1 MIPLRD
7 IPISTM
13 VDGVEVHG
21 VITYLYPND
30 ITVVMTDPAGSLSC
44 GLHVPYFA
52 MGHHPVATSIA
63 ITAYGQRR
71 AEWLLTQAYNYS
83 RGKPVTWP
91 VEIL

>member
-21 VITYLYPND
+21 VTTFLYPND
-30 ITVVMTDPAGSLSC
+30 ITVVMTAPVGRLSC

-63 ITAYGQRR
+63 LTAYGRR
-71 AEWLLTQAYNYS
+71 TAEWLLTQAYNYS
-83 RGKPVTWP
+83 RGKPAKWRVKT
-91 VEIL
+91 L